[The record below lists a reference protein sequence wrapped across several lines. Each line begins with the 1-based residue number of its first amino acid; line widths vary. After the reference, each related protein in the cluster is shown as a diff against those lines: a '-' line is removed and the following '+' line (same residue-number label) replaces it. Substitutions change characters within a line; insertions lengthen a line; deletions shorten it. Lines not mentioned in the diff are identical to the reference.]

1 MTVYQKTM
9 TATVYVVRGNE
20 VLLHWHKKYDT
31 WFPLGGHIEKDEFP
45 HEAAIR
51 EAREEAGIEISLH
64 RTEIAPEIDVGR
76 VGRIPAPFCIFQEEG
91 RDEEFFDF
99 IFIGHTDA
107 IELHPD
113 PDESLVF
120 EWFSEE
126 KLLHS
131 DVKPHIKNTALAV
144 LRHLKDEKIPFIK
157 EI

>member
-9 TATVYVVRGNE
+9 TATVYVVRGDE

-31 WFPLGGHIEKDEFP
+31 WFPLGGHIEKNEFP
-45 HEAAIR
+45 PEAAIR

-64 RTEIAPEIDVGR
+64 PTEVAPAIDVGR
-76 VGRIPAPFCIFQEEG
+76 VGRIPAPFCLYQEEG
-91 RDEEFFDF
+91 REEEFFDF

-107 IELHPD
+107 TELRPELN
-113 PDESLVF
+113 ESCVF

-126 KLLHS
+126 KLLTS

-144 LRHLKDEKIPFIK
+144 LAHLKKNL
-157 EI
+157 